1 MVIKMPKNNP
11 KLAELASVL
20 LILVAFL
27 FALFAMVFVLTNKD
41 EIVVEPLSVTQQQA
55 IIMQVGLNGFKNLI
69 KVKCYDSIVVRTR
82 TEKWNDQYCARSY
95 NHLDFAKIVNG

>member
-1 MVIKMPKNNP
+1 MPKNNQ

-20 LILVAFL
+20 LTIVAFL
-27 FALFAMVFVLTNKD
+27 FILLAMVFVFTNKD

-55 IIMQVGLNGFKNLI
+55 IIMQIGIKSYKNLI
-69 KVKCYDSIVVRTR
+69 KVNCYNSIVVRTR